1 FGEGLP
7 MVVLEAMA
15 CGRPVIATDVEGTP
29 EAIRNGENGLL
40 ARPNDPA
47 SLAIEMKRVID
58 GSVDLRGLAQQAS
71 VDQRQRFSVCSMTR
85 GVAEVYNQVLG
96 INEGTTFEDC
106 RDMPCVLSAITAS
119 DAPGA

>member
-1 FGEGLP
+1 MDCSRGQ
-7 MVVLEAMA
+7 
-15 CGRPVIATDVEGTP
+15 
-29 EAIRNGENGLL
+29 
-40 ARPNDPA
+40 NDPA

-96 INEGTTFEDC
+96 INEETTFEDC

-119 DAPGA
+119 DAPGAGSVLLPSDGITSTESLPV